1 MLLVANLFL
10 IGGSS
15 LRTLYTLDPGTQ
27 KPLLVFADKIYGNR
41 ITADISN
48 DKTYLLTLRELK
60 YSDASSFELTVLITR
75 GDIASTVKRAIIQ
88 LTVEGKEDVI
98 VCYFCCFT

>member
-1 MLLVANLFL
+1 MFL
-10 IGGSS
+10 IGGLS
-15 LRTLYTLDPGTQ
+15 LRTLNTLDPGTQ
-27 KPLLVFADKIYGNR
+27 KPLLVFADKIYGNC

-60 YSDASSFELTVLITR
+60 YRDASSFELIVLITC
-75 GDIASTVKRAIIQ
+75 GNIAFTVKRAIIQ
-88 LTVEGKEDVI
+88 LTVEGKEHVI

>member
-15 LRTLYTLDPGTQ
+15 LRNLFTLDPGTQ

-48 DKTYLLTLRELK
+48 DKTYLLTLRKLK
-60 YSDASSFELTVLITR
+60 YSDASFFELTVLITR
-75 GDIASTVKRAIIQ
+75 GDIASTFKRAIIQ
-88 LTVEGKEDVI
+88 LKVKNM
-98 VCYFCCFT
+98 

>member
-10 IGGSS
+10 IAGLC
-15 LRTLYTLDPGTQ
+15 LRTLYNLDPGAQ

-48 DKTYLLTLRELK
+48 DKTYLLTLRKLK
-60 YSDASSFELTVLITR
+60 YSDASFFELTVLITR
-75 GDIASTVKRAIIQ
+75 GDIASTFKRAIIQ
-88 LTVEGKEDVI
+88 LKVKNM
-98 VCYFCCFT
+98 

>member
-10 IGGSS
+10 FGGSS
-15 LRTLYTLDPGTQ
+15 LRTLYTLDPGT
-27 KPLLVFADKIYGNR
+27 LLVFADKIYGNR

-48 DKTYLLTLRELK
+48 DKTYLLTLPELK

-75 GDIASTVKRAIIQ
+75 GDIASTVKTAIIQ
-88 LTVEGKEDVI
+88 LTVEGKEHVI